1 MTHRRPLLLL
11 APLALVLA
19 SCGPPAPPPPPALTV
34 TIDCG
39 PDQNPDASGRASP
52 VALRLYFLNASAKFE
67 SSDIFALTERERA
80 TLGED
85 DAGSEE
91 FVLRAG
97 ESRTLNRVPKSGVQF
112 LGVTALF
119 RDIDHATWRAVQPVA
134 AHGPTKLHLT
144 TAGITV
150 TLTPLPPDKK

>member
-1 MTHRRPLLLL
+1 MMHRRALLLL
-11 APLALVLA
+11 ATVPLAR
-19 SCGPPAPPPPPALTV
+19 CGPPPPLPPPALTV
-34 TIDCG
+34 VIDCG
-39 PDQNPDASGRASP
+39 VDQNPDASGRPSP
-52 VALRLYFLNASAKFE
+52 VAIRLYSLNTSAKFE

-97 ESRTLNRVPKSGVQF
+97 ESRTLTRVPKSGVQF

-144 TAGITV
+144 TSGITV
-150 TLTPLPPDKK
+150 LLQPVPPDKK

>member
-1 MTHRRPLLLL
+1 MIHRRGLLLL
-11 APLALVLA
+11 ATVPLAR
-19 SCGPPAPPPPPALTV
+19 CGPPPPPPPPALTV
-34 TIDCG
+34 VIDCG
-39 PDQNPDASGRASP
+39 SDQNPDASGRPSP
-52 VALRLYFLNASAKFE
+52 VAIRLYSLNASAKFE
-67 SSDIFALTERERA
+67 SADIFALTERERA

-97 ESRTLNRVPKSGVQF
+97 ESRTLDRVPKSGVQF

-134 AHGPTKLHLT
+134 AHGPTRLHLT

-150 TLTPLPPDKK
+150 LLQPVPPAKK